1 MVKSRGKVEMLSN
14 TQWIGVM
21 ATLSVALL
29 ATVTQIMLSR
39 FKKRAEHELEQV
51 RADLQRLQ
59 ESERLR
65 RQYFTPLLKTSEEL
79 YNKLNDFVANSERS
93 LPLLCGYREKI
104 NSLKSIKEVICTP
117 PATYLTSILYQFAK
131 FWACIEAIKR
141 DFGIMELSSGDES
154 RAFYCRIRQTA
165 AVFSS
170 GRLHHGIRIN
180 ESDILRFEGRIL
192 GGAQVLIGE
201 SILSKD
207 RNGSECLFYYEFCR
221 RLVTDE
227 EFKNGFSPLINFLED
242 LKICAI
248 DDKNTEFDFRWA
260 KVVIFGFFLRGLVE
274 ELDSANI
281 VSLLPEFQK
290 YESIFLENSKILK
303 ENINY
308 FREAY
313 PDP

>member
-1 MVKSRGKVEMLSN
+1 MLSN